1 MREGEEDRSNQKRRA
16 SSMIDREKE
25 GLRKVQLS
33 YLIALFPQVGRAR
46 TAEWKDRERE
56 REPHRDRPG
65 TDRTACMVAY
75 APSIHHPL
83 RQGRALDRG

>member
-33 YLIALFPQVGRAR
+33 HISSPFSRKLAEPGRPGGK
-46 TAEWKDRERE
+46 TERE